1 MENYLP
7 PLLLL
12 IVLFVGFGLLHRN
25 GQNARGCTGGN
36 CSGSC
41 SDKSECSNEEQPGH
55 HKAK

>member
-1 MENYLP
+1 METYLP

-25 GQNARGCTGGN
+25 GQNARGCTGAGG

-41 SDKSECSNEEQPGH
+41 ADKSECKNE
-55 HKAK
+55 